1 MPQDGGLK
9 AARFKPQAGGAG
21 GQVWRLRQRSV
32 VIRPTMAGTGPAVPA
47 IGAALPIPPEPAH
60 PLLDGIA
67 NQVEVEAGK
76 NDKCFEG
83 YSEER

>member
-1 MPQDGGLK
+1 MPGVRSGDCDSALWL
-9 AARFKPQAGGAG
+9 FDPQWPGRVQPSA
-21 GQVWRLRQRSV
+21 S
-32 VIRPTMAGTGPAVPA
+32 A